1 MNLDHLS
8 DARKRRWE
16 EMIRVPVAAEK
27 NIKSATGN
35 NSTRVPYDCS
45 MDSLQAMHRVDS
57 GKIRSRLELIGFE
70 QDSQIP

>member
-8 DARKRRWE
+8 DGRKRRWE
-16 EMIRVPVAAEK
+16 EMIRVPVVAEK

-35 NSTRVPYDCS
+35 NSIRVPHDCS

-57 GKIRSRLELIGFE
+57 GRIRNRLGLIGFE
-70 QDSQIP
+70 QASQVP